1 MSITVWTNGCFDILH
16 RGHFEMFKYAK
27 SLGHHLIVGLD
38 SDEKVK
44 KDKGEDRPYNSLE
57 DRKFALESIRYVDE
71 VRVFDSTKG
80 LEELIKS
87 IQPDIMVIGSDW
99 KGQKVIGQQ
108 HAGHLR
114 FFDRVGSYSTTNILE
129 NVR

>member
-1 MSITVWTNGCFDILH
+1 
-16 RGHFEMFKYAK
+16 MFKYAK

-38 SDEKVK
+38 SDEKIK

-80 LEELIKS
+80 LEELLKS

-99 KGQKVIGQQ
+99 KGQKVIGHQ